1 MECQFKGDNVL
12 FQMAQQVLTDADDER
27 LHKQFERHERERIGE
42 GIHEQCQCLVHG
54 LEAEF
59 VAE

>member
-27 LHKQFERHERERIGE
+27 LYKQFERHERERIGE
-42 GIHEQCQCLVHG
+42 GIHEQCQCLVH
-54 LEAEF
+54 
-59 VAE
+59 